1 MAEEQQGE
9 KKHGPTERRLRMA
22 REQGQLRRSSDL
34 PKSALTIFFVL
45 AVTALGWLAADGAY
59 AWMIESFRLAGKGAL
74 HSSWAL
80 DMRFAV
86 DFCMLLLAAA
96 GLALL
101 FGSLSG
107 GWNLALGL
115 IAPKFEHLSPGQS
128 WGQIF
133 SLMNLVEISK
143 SIVKIVVVGGA
154 GLVAFRLLWPDFLE
168 LAAPHA
174 LALSAIG
181 KPALV
186 VVAAA
191 AGGAAV
197 LAGADV
203 GIQAW
208 LNRRSLR
215 MTDKELKEELRE
227 SEGDPHIRA
236 RRRAILRRQARAR
249 QRRSVRTASVVV
261 SNPTHFAV
269 AVRYRRDVDPVPMVV
284 AKGVDLNA
292 APILE
297 EARQYG
303 IPIVEA
309 PPLARALNRYVE
321 VDRPIPPGLYRAVAE
336 VLAYIWRLDQWRA
349 GSGMRPRQPHFSDA
363 LETTM
368 DTASL
373 TGANAASTAG

>member
-1 MAEEQQGE
+1 MAEEQEGE
-9 KKHGPTERRLRMA
+9 KKHGATERRLRMA
-22 REQGQLRRSSDL
+22 RERGQLRRSADL
-34 PKSALTIFFVL
+34 PKSALTILFVL

-59 AWMIESFRLAGKGAL
+59 TWMMESLRLAGEGAF
-74 HSSWAL
+74 SRSWAL
-80 DMRFAV
+80 DMRFAAA
-86 DFCMLLLAAA
+86 FCVLLLAAA

-101 FGSLSG
+101 SGSLSG
-107 GWNLALGL
+107 GWNLAFGL
-115 IAPKFEHLSPGQS
+115 LAPRFEHLSPGQS

-133 SLMNLVEISK
+133 SLMNFVEISK

-154 GLVAFRLLWPDFLE
+154 GLVAFRLLWPDFLGLAVPHPLA
-168 LAAPHA
+168 LAA
-174 LALSAIG
+174 IG
-181 KPALV
+181 EPALV
-186 VVAAA
+186 IIAAA
-191 AGGAAV
+191 AAGAAV

-227 SEGDPHIRA
+227 SEGDPQTRA

-249 QRRSVRTASVVV
+249 QKRSVRTASVVV

-269 AVRYRRDVDPVPMVV
+269 AVRYRRDIDPVPMVV

-321 VDRPIPPGLYRAVAE
+321 VDHPIPPGLYRAVAE

-349 GSGMRPRQPHFSDA
+349 GSGVRPRPPHFPET
-363 LETTM
+363 LETTIEAARLFS
-368 DTASL
+368 AS
-373 TGANAASTAG
+373 AEAATP

>member
-1 MAEEQQGE
+1 
-9 KKHGPTERRLRMA
+9 MA
-22 REQGQLRRSSDL
+22 RERGQLRRSSDL
-34 PKSALTIFFVL
+34 PKSVLTILFVL

-59 AWMIESFRLAGKGAL
+59 TWMMESLRLAGEGAL
-74 HSSWAL
+74 SQSWAL
-80 DMRFAV
+80 DMRFAAA
-86 DFCMLLLAAA
+86 FCVLLLAAA

-107 GWNLALGL
+107 GWNLAFGL
-115 IAPKFEHLSPGQS
+115 LAPKFEHLSPGQS
-128 WGQIF
+128 WGQVF
-133 SLMNLVEISK
+133 SLMNFVEISK

-154 GLVAFRLLWPDFLE
+154 GLVAFRLLWPDFLG
-168 LAAPHA
+168 LAAPHPLA
-174 LALSAIG
+174 LAAIG
-181 KPALV
+181 EPALV
-186 VVAAA
+186 IIAAA
-191 AGGAAV
+191 AGGAAM

-227 SEGDPHIRA
+227 SEGDPQTRA

-249 QRRSVRTASVVV
+249 QKRSVRTASVVV

-269 AVRYRRDVDPVPMVV
+269 AVRYRRDIDQVPMVV

-349 GSGMRPRQPHFSDA
+349 GSGVRPRPPHFPET
-363 LETTM
+363 LEPTT
-368 DTASL
+368 DTVVLS
-373 TGANAASTAG
+373 